1 MNTLLVCAL
10 LLGFLFLSAIY
21 SGSETGVYSVSRIR
35 LDAEAREGRRAAR
48 LLLRLLR
55 DDAGLLITL
64 LIGNN
69 LMLLILTGEF
79 EERLVPAGL
88 PSWTREIVVALALT
102 PVVFLLGELLPK
114 DVFRRRPHRFLSL
127 AAPVISV
134 SRLLFLPLAAP
145 LVALSVGLERLFGLR
160 RTEVARALGRE
171 EMLDILEEGTRTGA
185 LAPHAE
191 ELARNVLVL
200 RETPVQR
207 VMLPWKKVCTVD
219 LDLSA
224 KEARA
229 VVEESEYTRLPALR
243 TEDGAS
249 GRRVVGY
256 VHQLDVLGGEEEAA
270 TSLRPLPAFA
280 PDLPIDRALARL
292 RISGQRL
299 ALVGLPETPR
309 GLVTL
314 MDLVAAISGRAGRRP
329 PGRR

>member
-1 MNTLLVCAL
+1 
-10 LLGFLFLSAIY
+10 
-21 SGSETGVYSVSRIR
+21 
-35 LDAEAREGRRAAR
+35 
-48 LLLRLLR
+48 
-55 DDAGLLITL
+55 
-64 LIGNN
+64 
-69 LMLLILTGEF
+69 
-79 EERLVPAGL
+79 
-88 PSWTREIVVALALT
+88 
-102 PVVFLLGELLPK
+102 
-114 DVFRRRPHRFLSL
+114 
-127 AAPVISV
+127 
-134 SRLLFLPLAAP
+134 
-145 LVALSVGLERLFGLR
+145 
-160 RTEVARALGRE
+160 
-171 EMLDILEEGTRTGA
+171 
-185 LAPHAE
+185 
-191 ELARNVLVL
+191 
-200 RETPVQR
+200 
-207 VMLPWKKVCTVD
+207 MLPWKKVCTVD

-229 VVEESEYTRLPALR
+229 VVEGSEYTRLPALR